1 MDKFDSGDYARRRK
15 LYAGISIGVTALL
28 FILITLFIWRWLTSF
43 SAEDLQAYIQS
54 FGILSGLF
62 FLILQFLQ
70 VFIALI
76 PGELLETVA
85 GFSFGPILGT
95 VLCYIGMTGAS
106 VLIFKLT
113 RRFGIPLVE
122 TFISRETIKELR
134 FINTERKRNILIFLL
149 FFIPGTPKDLFT
161 YFIGLTDIRL
171 GEFLAI
177 SLIARIPSV
186 ISSTYGGHL
195 LGAGN
200 YMGAIGLYAAV
211 GIFSLIGLHIYHNYI
226 LHKKP

>member
-1 MDKFDSGDYARRRK
+1 MDKFDSGDYTRRRK

-62 FLILQFLQ
+62 FLVLQFLQ

-106 VLIFKLT
+106 ALIFKLT

-122 TFISRETIKELR
+122 TFISRETIMELR

-211 GIFSLIGLHIYHNYI
+211 GIVSLIGLHIYHNYI